1 MMGALWTAATGMRAQ
16 QTNIDVISNNLA
28 NANTFGY
35 KKVRAEFKDL
45 MYQTEREAG
54 TPMQSGT
61 QTPVGNQIGMGVW
74 NSATNRLFSQGD
86 FQQTQNPLDLVIQGD
101 GFFQI
106 QQPDGS
112 MAYTRDGSFKVD
124 GNGQVVTSDGL
135 LLVPNIQVPD
145 GSTNLSISPEGA
157 VTAQV
162 GPNIQQIGQLQI
174 ARFIN
179 PAGLTA
185 QGNSLFTQTPASG
198 EPVTSTPGSN
208 GVGSIKQGYIELS
221 NVETVEEMINLIV
234 AQRAYEANSKS
245 IQTADNMLSIA
256 NNLQH

>member
-28 NANTFGY
+28 NANSFGY

-61 QTPVGNQIGMGVW
+61 QTPVGNQVGMGVW
-74 NSATNRLFSQGD
+74 NSATNRMFSQGD

-112 MAYTRDGSFKVD
+112 LAYTRDGSFKVD
-124 GNGQVVTSDGL
+124 GDGQVVTSDGL
-135 LLVPNIQVPD
+135 LLVPNIQVPE
-145 GSTNLSISPEGA
+145 GSTNLTISPEGA

-198 EPVTSTPGSN
+198 EPVTATPDSN

-221 NVETVEEMINLIV
+221 NVDTVEEMINLIV

-245 IQTADNMLSIA
+245 IQTSDNMLSIA